1 MNLHVP
7 EDALTL
13 ALVLG
18 AIALALSLRGWLLRV
33 AGSLISSAISI
44 DQRHGAWGRG
54 KNEEGRTK
62 REERRGKNEEG
73 RTKREASI
81 GCSAT

>member
-13 ALVLG
+13 ALILG
-18 AIALALSLRGWLLRV
+18 AIALALPLLGWLLRV

-44 DQRHGAWGRG
+44 LILLFLVKLVFGLNPDQLWYQASHAVQ
-54 KNEEGRTK
+54 KLIS
-62 REERRGKNEEG
+62 
-73 RTKREASI
+73 SI
-81 GCSAT
+81 G